1 MFNPTTAI
9 AAVILGICSSGV
21 LASDD
26 YTQHVHPFV
35 GTEGAI
41 PGSSLGGGNMFP
53 GVALPFGAV
62 KIGIDTSVV
71 DLPQGGI
78 SSANSGYTPRGN
90 STGFSLIHISGTGGQ
105 PKYGVVSQMPLVGS
119 IQAQGINVANNMTYL
134 TNRTNESASVGYFRT
149 TFDTG
154 VTTELTASRHAG
166 ILRYHFPA
174 AASTIKSSSNITIE
188 ADTSSVTG
196 TSSAS
201 NTTAGT
207 QAHVLVDLAHA
218 LPSGGGGFIAQKYVK
233 GELHVASDYSG
244 YSGSAYYDLGWNQGQ
259 AWQIFF
265 CGNFS
270 VPASVAWTFFTPYNF
285 LVPPATAPTLSPYY
299 DIYASDS
306 LAIGALFT
314 WEHNSALQLESRVG
328 VSFLSEEKACQFV
341 RTEVPWKQTFNETMQ
356 AVKDAWNT
364 EILSSITV
372 PKENGA
378 INNTLLGLLYTH
390 LYGSALMPTDRTGEN
405 PGWQSAEPYYDDWY
419 TIWDIFRCTTTFY
432 HMVFTDRYVGMLRSL
447 IDTWR
452 HDGYM
457 PDGRSGNENG
467 RTQGG
472 SDSDNVFADAY
483 ARGLG
488 KVSTINWHDAYSAML
503 TNAEQVPK
511 RNMDFNAW
519 DGGTKEG
526 RNALPDW
533 KQYGYITTN
542 YSRSISK
549 GVEYAQNDFG
559 LYVVAKGL
567 GEKSDAKKYLKRSEN
582 WKNFWNSDATADLT
596 TAGLG
601 VYTGFFGSRA
611 ANGSFDQSV
620 NVTNCGGCTWGDLT
634 YEALIWEYSFT
645 VPHDIEA
652 LIQKM
657 GGTVAFEARLDASF
671 VNGLSAGSGA
681 SNTAGTCVIPP
692 IGSCSSD
699 PKGRALFNPGNEP
712 SFATPFLYNY
722 IPGKQYK
729 SVEKTRYI
737 VNTYY
742 TLQNDGI
749 PGNQDAGAMATW
761 LLWNLIGLYPISS
774 QPIFLVTAP
783 FFKALDIRLGTT
795 NPTSPASKSNMYLK
809 IRAPKLS
816 QQNIY
821 VQGLNVNGKKISRSY
836 LLHDEIANGA
846 TVIFDMGPQP
856 SAWDLE
862 VPPSF
867 LSGDFTV

>member
-1 MFNPTTAI
+1 MFPSVGSLI
-9 AAVILGICSSGV
+9 AVALLGSV
-21 LASDD
+21 RASED
-26 YTQHVHPFV
+26 YTNHVHPFV

-41 PGSSLGGGNMFP
+41 PGSSLGGGNTFP
-53 GVALPFGAV
+53 GVALPFGQV

-71 DLPQGGI
+71 NLSQGGI

-90 STGFSLIHISGTGGQ
+90 STGFSLLHISGTGGQ

-119 IQAQGINVANNMTYL
+119 LQAQGINVANNLTYL
-134 TNRTNESASVGYFRT
+134 TNRTNESAEVGYFRT

-166 ILRYHFPA
+166 ILYYTFPA
-174 AASTIKSSSNITIE
+174 AAE
-188 ADTSSVTG
+188 
-196 TSSAS
+196 
-201 NTTAGT
+201 
-207 QAHVLVDLAHA
+207 AHVLIDLAHA

-244 YSGSAYYDLGWNQGQ
+244 YSGSAYYDLGWNQGE

-270 VPASVAWTFFTPYNF
+270 TPASVAWTFFTPYNF
-285 LVPPATAPTLSPYY
+285 LVPPATPPTLNPYY
-299 DIYASDS
+299 DIFASDT

-314 WEHNSALQLESRVG
+314 WEHTSALKLESRVG
-328 VSFLSEEKACQFV
+328 VSFLSEQKACEFV
-341 RTEVPWKQTFNETMQ
+341 RAEVPWKQTFNETVQ

-364 EILSSITV
+364 EILSAITV
-372 PKENGA
+372 PKANGET
-378 INNTLLGLLYTH
+378 NDTLLGLLYTH

-405 PGWQSAEPYYDDWY
+405 PGWKSEEPYYDDFY

-472 SDSDNVFADAY
+472 SDADNVFADAY
-483 ARGLG
+483 TRGLT
-488 KVSTINWHDAYSAML
+488 KVSTINWHDAYSAMAINHPVQL

-511 RNMDFNAW
+511 RNMDFNAF

-533 KQYGYITTN
+533 KEYGYITTN

-567 GEKSDAKKYLKRSEN
+567 GKKSDAKKYLKRSEN
-582 WKNFWNSDATADLT
+582 WKNFWNENATADLT
-596 TAGLG
+596 SAGLG
-601 VYTGFFGSRA
+601 VFTGFFGSRA

-652 LIQKM
+652 LIQRM
-657 GGTVAFEARLDASF
+657 GGAEAFEARLDASF

-681 SNTAGTCVIPP
+681 SNTAGT
-692 IGSCSSD
+692 
-699 PKGRALFNPGNEP
+699 ALFNPGNEP

-729 SVEKTRYI
+729 SVEMTRHI

-795 NPTSPASKSNMYLK
+795 NPTSPASKSNTYLK
-809 IRAPKLS
+809 IRAPNLS
-816 QQNIY
+816 EQNIY
-821 VQGLNVNGKKISRSY
+821 VQGLQVNGKKISRSY
-836 LLHDEIANGA
+836 LFHDEVANGA
-846 TVIFDMGPQP
+846 TVTFDMGSKP
-856 SAWDLE
+856 SSWDLE

-867 LSGDFTV
+867 IGGGFVV

>member
-1 MFNPTTAI
+1 MFAGLVSVLLLT
-9 AAVILGICSSGV
+9 GV
-21 LASDD
+21 RASQD
-26 YTQHVHPFV
+26 YTQYVHPFV

-71 DLPQGGI
+71 NLDQGGI

-90 STGFSLIHISGTGGQ
+90 STGFSLLHVSGTGGQ

-119 IQAQGINVANNMTYL
+119 IEGQGINVANNLTYL
-134 TNRTNESASVGYFRT
+134 TNRTNEHAEVGYFRT

-154 VTTELTASRHAG
+154 VTTELTASQHSG
-166 ILRYHFPA
+166 ILHYTFPA
-174 AASTIKSSSNITIE
+174 AVPVVSSNT
-188 ADTSSVTG
+188 SVT
-196 TSSAS
+196 TDSSATGEISSS
-201 NTTAGT
+201 NTTAGS
-207 QAHVLVDLAHA
+207 QVHVLVDLAHV

-244 YSGSAYYDLGWNQGQ
+244 YSGSAWYDLGWNQGQ

-270 VPASVAWTFFTPYNF
+270 TPASVAWTFFTPYNF
-285 LVPPATAPTLSPYY
+285 LIPPVTAPTLSPYY
-299 DIYASDS
+299 DIYASDT

-314 WEHNSALQLESRVG
+314 WEHDAEFQLESRVG
-328 VSFLSEEKACQFV
+328 VSFLSEKKACEFV
-341 RTEVPWKQTFNETMQ
+341 RAEVPWKQTFNETVQ

-364 EILSSITV
+364 EILSAITV
-372 PKENGA
+372 PDENGEA
-378 INNTLLGLLYTH
+378 NDTLLGLLYTH

-405 PGWQSAEPYYDDWY
+405 PGWTSSEPYYDDWY
-419 TIWDIFRCTTTFY
+419 TLWDIFRCTTTFY

-457 PDGRSGNENG
+457 PDARSGNENG

-472 SDSDNVFADAY
+472 SDSDNVLADAY
-483 ARGLG
+483 TRGLD
-488 KVSTINWHDAYSAML
+488 KVSTINWHDAYNAMVLRPYNLFLYLTITQL

-511 RNMDFNAW
+511 RNMDFNAF

-533 KQYGYITTN
+533 KAYGYITTN

-559 LYVVAKGL
+559 LYVVGKGL
-567 GEKSDAKKYLKRSEN
+567 GKNSDATKYLKRSEN
-582 WKNFWNSDATADLT
+582 WKNFWNENATADLT
-596 TAGLG
+596 PAGLG
-601 VYTGFFGSRA
+601 VFTGFFGARA

-657 GGTVAFEARLDASF
+657 GGATAFEARLDASF

-681 SNTAGTCVIPP
+681 ANTAGT
-692 IGSCSSD
+692 
-699 PKGRALFNPGNEP
+699 ALFNPGNEP
-712 SFATPFLYNY
+712 SFMTPFLYNY

-729 SVEKTRYI
+729 TVGKTRYI

-742 TLQNDGI
+742 TLENDGI

-761 LLWNLIGLYPISS
+761 LLWNLIGLYPVSS
-774 QPIFLVTAP
+774 QPIFLVAAP

-795 NPTSPASKSNMYLK
+795 DPTSPASKSKTYLK
-809 IRAPKLS
+809 IRAPNLS

-821 VQGLNVNGKKISRSY
+821 VQGLQVNGKNISRSY
-836 LLHDEIANGA
+836 LLHEELAGGGTIA
-846 TVIFDMGPQP
+846 FDMGPEP
-856 SAWDLE
+856 GSWDLE

-867 LSGDFTV
+867 SKGDFTV

>member
-1 MFNPTTAI
+1 MFPASI
-9 AAVILGICSSGV
+9 ALFLWGIGV
-21 LASDD
+21 RAAED
-26 YTQHVHPFV
+26 YTKYVHPFV

-53 GVALPFGAV
+53 GVALPFGQV
-62 KIGIDTSVV
+62 RIGIDTSVV

-90 STGFSLIHISGTGGQ
+90 STGFSLLHISGTGGQ
-105 PKYGVVSQMPLVGS
+105 PKYGVVSQMPLSGDLV
-119 IQAQGINVANNMTYL
+119 AQGVNVANNLTYL
-134 TNRTNESASVGYFRT
+134 TNRTDEAAEVGYYRT
-149 TFDTG
+149 TFKTTG

-166 ILRYHFPA
+166 LLRYTFPA
-174 AASTIKSSSNITIE
+174 TAASNDSI
-188 ADTSSVTG
+188 
-196 TSSAS
+196 SALS
-201 NTTAGT
+201 LAA

-233 GELHVASDYSG
+233 GELHVAGDFSG
-244 YSGSAYYDLGWNQGQ
+244 YSGSAFYDLGWNQGQ

-270 VPASVAWTFFTPYNF
+270 SPATTGSTFFTPYNF
-285 LVPPATAPTLSPYY
+285 LIPPTTVPALMPYY
-299 DIYASDS
+299 DIYASDT

-314 WEHNSALQLESRVG
+314 WDHETTLTLESRVG
-328 VSFLSEEKACQFV
+328 VSFLSERKACDFV
-341 RTEVPWKQTFNETMQ
+341 RTEVPWKQTFNETVQ
-356 AVKDAWNT
+356 AVKDVWNN

-372 PKENGA
+372 PEENGEK
-378 INNTLLGLLYTH
+378 NDTLLGLLYTH

-405 PGWQSAEPYYDDWY
+405 PGWQSTEPYYDDWY
-419 TIWDIFRCTTTFY
+419 TLWDIFRCTTTFY

-447 IDTWR
+447 IDIWR

-472 SDSDNVFADAY
+472 SDADNVLADAY
-483 ARGLG
+483 IRGL
-488 KVSTINWHDAYSAML
+488 KEVAAINWHDAYSAMR

-511 RNMDFNAW
+511 RNMDFNAF

-533 KQYGYITTN
+533 KALGYITTN

-549 GVEYAQNDFG
+549 GIEYAQNNFG

-567 GEKSDAKKYLKRSEN
+567 GKTADAKKYLARSQN
-582 WKNFWNSDATADLT
+582 WKNFWNEAASADLT
-596 TAGLG
+596 AAGLG
-601 VYTGFFGSRA
+601 VFTGFFGSRA

-620 NVTNCGGCTWGDLT
+620 NVTNCGGCTWGNLT

-645 VPHDIEA
+645 VPHDIAA
-652 LIQKM
+652 LIEKM
-657 GGTVAFEARLDASF
+657 GGPDAFEARLDASF
-671 VNGLSAGSGA
+671 VSGLSAGSGA
-681 SNTAGTCVIPP
+681 ANTAGT
-692 IGSCSSD
+692 
-699 PKGRALFNPGNEP
+699 ALFNPGNEP

-722 IPGKQYK
+722 M
-729 SVEKTRYI
+729 EKTRFI

-742 TLQNDGI
+742 TLRNNGI

-761 LLWNLIGLYPISS
+761 LLWNLLGLYPISS

-783 FFKALDIRLGTT
+783 FFKAVDIRIGTT
-795 NPTSPASKSNMYLK
+795 DPTRPASQSNTFIK

-816 QQNIY
+816 QENIY
-821 VQGLNVNGKKISRSY
+821 VQGLTVNGKRISRSF
-836 LLHDEIANGA
+836 LFHDEIAQGA
-846 TVIFDMGPQP
+846 TLMFDMSSTP
-856 SAWDLE
+856 SAWDRE

-867 LSGDFTV
+867 STGNFTA

>member
-1 MFNPTTAI
+1 MLSPSVGSVI
-9 AAVILGICSSGV
+9 ATCVLVSGTWASS
-21 LASDD
+21 AHPSDD
-26 YTQHVHPFV
+26 LTQYVHPFV

-53 GVALPFGAV
+53 GVALPFGQV

-71 DLPQGGI
+71 NLPQGGI

-90 STGFSLIHISGTGGQ
+90 STGFSLLHVSGTGGQ
-105 PKYGVVSQMPLVGS
+105 PKYGVVSQMPLVGF
-119 IQAQGINVANNMTYL
+119 IEAQGINVANNMTYL
-134 TNRTNESASVGYFRT
+134 TNRTNESAEVGYFRT
-149 TFDTG
+149 TFATG

-166 ILRYHFPA
+166 LLRYTFPA
-174 AASTIKSSSNITIE
+174 AASSLNTSVGS
-188 ADTSSVTG
+188 DTSSAVG
-196 TSSAS
+196 QS
-201 NTTAGT
+201 T
-207 QAHVLVDLAHA
+207 QAHILVDLAHA
-218 LPSGGGGFIAQKYVK
+218 LPSGGSGYIAQKYVK
-233 GELHVASDYSG
+233 GELHVASDFSG

-270 VPASVAWTFFTPYNF
+270 TATSIASTYFTPYNF
-285 LVPPATAPTLSPYY
+285 LIPPTTPPTLVPYY
-299 DIYASDS
+299 DIYASDT

-314 WEHNSALQLESRVG
+314 WEHDSALELESRVG

-341 RTEVPWKQTFNETMQ
+341 RTEVPWEQTFNETVQ
-356 AVKDAWNT
+356 AVKDAWNA
-364 EILSSITV
+364 EILSSITI
-372 PKENGA
+372 PEANGET
-378 INNTLLGLLYTH
+378 NDTLLGLLYTH

-405 PGWQSAEPYYDDWY
+405 PGWKSAEPYYDDWY
-419 TIWDIFRCTTTFY
+419 TMWDIFRCTTTFY

-447 IDTWR
+447 IDIWR
-452 HDGYM
+452 HDGFM

-472 SDSDNVFADAY
+472 SDSDNVLADAY
-483 ARGLG
+483 VRGLN
-488 KVSTINWHDAYSAML
+488 KVSTINWHDAYNAMI

-511 RNMDFNAW
+511 RNMDFNAF

-533 KQYGYITTN
+533 KEYGYITTN

-567 GEKSDAKKYLKRSEN
+567 GKTNDAKKYLERSEN
-582 WKNFWNSDATADLT
+582 WKNFWNDNATADLSA
-596 TAGLG
+596 AGLG
-601 VYTGFFGSRA
+601 VFRGFFGAKA

-645 VPHDIEA
+645 VPHDIQA
-652 LIQKM
+652 LIDKM
-657 GGTVAFEARLDASF
+657 GGPEAFEVRLDASF
-671 VNGLSAGSGA
+671 VDGLSAGSGA
-681 SNTAGTCVIPP
+681 ANTAGT
-692 IGSCSSD
+692 
-699 PKGRALFNPGNEP
+699 ALFNPGNEP

-729 SVEKTRYI
+729 SVEKTRHI
-737 VNTYY
+737 VHRYY
-742 TLQNDGI
+742 NLRNDGI

-761 LLWNLIGLYPISS
+761 LIWNLIGLYPISS

-783 FFKALDIRLGTT
+783 FFKALDIRLGTA
-795 NPTSPASKSNMYLK
+795 NPTSPASKSNTYLK

-821 VQGLNVNGKKISRSY
+821 VQGLQVNGKKISRSY
-836 LLHDEIANGA
+836 LFHDEIAKGA
-846 TVIFDMGPQP
+846 TVTFKMGPKP
-856 SAWDLE
+856 KAWDSE

-867 LSGDFTV
+867 INGDFVV

>member
-1 MFNPTTAI
+1 MRPVNPPTAVMFSSLGSVITA
-9 AAVILGICSSGV
+9 AALVSGGV
-21 LASDD
+21 CASED
-26 YTQHVHPFV
+26 YTQHVRPFV

-53 GVALPFGAV
+53 GVALPFGQV

-71 DLPQGGI
+71 NLDQGGI

-90 STGFSLIHISGTGGQ
+90 STGFSLLHISGTGGQ

-119 IQAQGINVANNMTYL
+119 LQDQGINVANNLTYL
-134 TNRTNESASVGYFRT
+134 TNRTNESAEVGYFRT

-166 ILRYHFPA
+166 ILRYTFPA
-174 AASTIKSSSNITIE
+174 
-188 ADTSSVTG
+188 TSSVVSVNATLEVDFSL
-196 TSSAS
+196 TSGGNSPS
-201 NTTAGT
+201 NTAAGT
-207 QAHVLVDLAHA
+207 QAHVLIDLAHA

-244 YSGSAYYDLGWNQGQ
+244 Y
-259 AWQIFF
+259 IF

-270 VPASVAWTFFTPYNF
+270 IPASIASTYFTPYNF
-285 LVPPATAPTLSPYY
+285 LIPPATAPTLSPYL
-299 DIYASDS
+299 DIYASDT
-306 LAIGALFT
+306 LAIGILFT
-314 WEHNSALQLESRVG
+314 WEHDSELVLES
-328 VSFLSEEKACQFV
+328 SCEFV
-341 RTEVPWKQTFNETMQ
+341 RAEVPWKQTFNETVQ
-356 AVKDAWNT
+356 AVKDAWNS

-372 PKENGA
+372 PEANGET
-378 INNTLLGLLYTH
+378 NETLLGLLYTH

-405 PGWQSAEPYYDDWY
+405 PGWKSSEPYYDDWY

-457 PDGRSGNENG
+457 PDARSGNENG

-472 SDSDNVFADAY
+472 SDADNVLADAY
-483 ARGLG
+483 TRGLD
-488 KVSTINWHDAYSAML
+488 KL

-511 RNMDFNAW
+511 RNMDFNAF

-533 KQYGYITTN
+533 KEYGFITTN

-567 GEKSDAKKYLKRSEN
+567 GKTSDAKKYLKRSEN
-582 WKNFWNSDATADLT
+582 WKNFWNENATADLSA
-596 TAGLG
+596 AGLG
-601 VYTGFFGSRA
+601 IFKGFFGSRA

-645 VPHDIEA
+645 VPHDIDA

-657 GGTVAFEARLDASF
+657 GGAEAFEARLDASF
-671 VNGLSAGSGA
+671 VEGLSAGSGPA
-681 SNTAGTCVIPP
+681 NTAGT
-692 IGSCSSD
+692 
-699 PKGRALFNPGNEP
+699 ALFNPGNEP
-712 SFATPFLYNY
+712 SMMTPALYNY

-729 SVEKTRYI
+729 SVEKTRSI

-795 NPTSPASKSNMYLK
+795 DPTSLASKSNTYLR
-809 IRAPKLS
+809 IRAPNLN

-821 VQGLNVNGKKISRSY
+821 VQGLNVNGKNISRSY
-836 LLHDEIANGA
+836 LFHDEIAAGA
-846 TVIFDMGPQP
+846 TVTFNMGSEP
-856 SAWDLE
+856 SAWDVD

-867 LSGDFTV
+867 SKGNFTV